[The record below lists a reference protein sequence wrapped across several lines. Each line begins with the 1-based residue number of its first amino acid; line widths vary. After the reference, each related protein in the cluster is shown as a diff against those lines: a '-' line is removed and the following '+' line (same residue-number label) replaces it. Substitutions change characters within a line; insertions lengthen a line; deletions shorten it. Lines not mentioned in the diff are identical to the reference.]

1 MSISDLED
9 PKYLKQ
15 NCGLNYTLVNK
26 MSNWPEITRYSKKS
40 VFLSVPEDR
49 EIFLWAVETIHRL
62 GGVKGFHEGEK
73 GWILPGNQE
82 ENFRAQY
89 GIFREKRATLS
100 NQRVRHSRDPDKKR
114 KRSRVFVRPDQNS
127 ANHSQFPERRSS
139 PVDLEDKKEET
150 EKKISSLRPV
160 SYINWEVSNDKQEE
174 TLSED
179 EKNNDESDDENQDDE
194 SSDDELIQT
203 VLARKM
209 KNESSGKLIDTE
221 NINDS
226 DEEDCVSYSRRLRHI
241 YAVIGNLRSRV
252 AELESKLAKH
262 D

>member
-40 VFLSVPEDR
+40 VFLSFPEDR
-49 EIFLWAVETIHRL
+49 EVFLWAVETIHHL
-62 GGVKGFHEGEK
+62 GGIDGFHEGEK

-82 ENFRAQY
+82 EKFRAQY
-89 GIFREKRATLS
+89 AMFKEKQAKFPRT
-100 NQRVRHSRDPDKKR
+100 RRSRDPDKKR
-114 KRSRVFVRPDQNS
+114 KRSRVFVRADQNS

-150 EKKISSLRPV
+150 EKKISSLKPV
-160 SYINWEVSNDKQEE
+160 SYINWEVSSNKQEE

-179 EKNNDESDDENQDDE
+179 EKNNDESDEENQDDE

-241 YAVIGNLRSRV
+241 YAVMGNLRSRV